1 MSGPWARIE
10 IEPIAILKD
19 VCGLDSVQ
27 TLEVL
32 EWVGKLDRGKQD
44 ELLHYGHPANAEIEA
59 LAQAGIRDN

>member
-1 MSGPWARIE
+1 MSGPCARIE

-32 EWVGKLDRGKQD
+32 EWVGKSLIVASKTSSSGPGTPQTLRSK
-44 ELLHYGHPANAEIEA
+44 
-59 LAQAGIRDN
+59 R